1 MATTVN
7 RGYPYPEYTNG
18 ADFPAQVQAFA
29 TAVDTDL
36 ANNLRDPALL
46 ALDAPS
52 VRAFRGTGTQNIPT
66 GVNTTLQYDLL
77 PTYDNDNMYDGTVSL
92 TNITVQTPGVY
103 LITGSVNLAQTGVAG
118 GSAALIVMSSGGV
131 VQNPVGDS
139 REIDNDKPTSISCTT
154 LHNVAV
160 VPETITMFVRH
171 NHAGALT
178 ASIAQI
184 TMTRI

>member
-1 MATTVN
+1 MATTPN
-7 RGYPYPEYTNG
+7 RGYSYPEYTDP
-18 ADFPAQVQAFA
+18 ADFPTQVQDFA
-29 TAVDTDL
+29 TDVDTDL

-52 VRAFRGTGTQNIPT
+52 VRAFRSVGTQNIPAN
-66 GVNTTLQYDLL
+66 VNTTLQYDLT
-77 PTYDNDNMYDGTVSL
+77 PTYDNDNMYDGAVSL
-92 TNITVQTPGVY
+92 TNITVQTPGTY
-103 LITGSVNLAQTGVAG
+103 LITGSVNLGQTGVAG
-118 GSAALIVMSSGGV
+118 GAAALIVMSSGGV

-171 NHAGALT
+171 NHANPLGAT
-178 ASIAQI
+178 IAQI
-184 TMTRI
+184 SMTRI

>member
-1 MATTVN
+1 MQTTPN
-7 RGYPYPEYTNG
+7 RGYSFPEYTDPAN
-18 ADFPAQVQAFA
+18 FPTQIQDFA
-29 TAVDTDL
+29 TDVDTDL
-36 ANNLRDPALL
+36 DTNLRDPALR
-46 ALDAPS
+46 ALNAPS
-52 VRAFRGTGTQNIPT
+52 VRAFRGTGTQNIPA
-66 GVNTTLQYDLL
+66 GANTTLQYDLL

-92 TNITVQTPGVY
+92 TNITVQTAGVY

-118 GSAALIVMSSGGV
+118 GAAALIVMSSGGV

-139 REIDNDKPTSISCTT
+139 RELDNDKPTSISCTT

-171 NHAGALT
+171 NHANPLT

-184 TMTRI
+184 SVTRI